1 MMDFIHSCEV
11 TDAHGYTHVCNIHF
25 EANTNSDLCSI
36 TVYDSTCRKFYKSN
50 SQHPIQYYKQQH
62 DSEQLTVKYFEEHS
76 NISVL
81 LLSQNK
87 YIDEYIRES
96 KEDSLIHLYELENE
110 LESELKIVRD
120 NIRFV
125 ETLYP
130 TLNVKTGSYRL

>member
-1 MMDFIHSCEV
+1 M
-11 TDAHGYTHVCNIHF
+11 
-25 EANTNSDLCSI
+25 
-36 TVYDSTCRKFYKSN
+36 
-50 SQHPIQYYKQQH
+50 
-62 DSEQLTVKYFEEHS
+62 KYFEEHS